1 VLFFNL
7 YKSYSCLVSLILAIV
22 NFYIKIVIKH
32 SIYIILYFFK
42 ANIVKVVLFY
52 IILQDY

>member
-1 VLFFNL
+1 MLFFNL